1 MVAVVINIDGV
12 QAGLCIVTC
21 LSFKESWLLSS
32 LRGPSSVLFCLI
44 YWRAN
49 KCELHGLEL
58 DGVLLAITA
67 NLLTGSST

>member
-32 LRGPSSVLFCLI
+32 LRGGAIGFILS
-44 YWRAN
+44 
-49 KCELHGLEL
+49 
-58 DGVLLAITA
+58 DLLARQ
-67 NLLTGSST
+67 